1 MNLNEFEALYR
12 TQGQQQEAPVRAEL
26 WQHLQ
31 RRLATKR
38 SFMGYGLSVAVAI
51 IGLLI
56 WLPKPLEQPPLE
68 PNTHSVPETIT
79 LQEVPTELID
89 QKRTTQAV
97 VAKPNRVI
105 QNPISIKKHQAGLS
119 QTVPN
124 SDPSLSAFMTQYLS
138 DQKLKLELEKY
149 RSIAQAQLEEERRT
163 YEATRLLFY
172 LENEMYFESTLK
184 GKLYKLIKTTKDK
197 NRLVSK

>member
-12 TQGQQQEAPVRAEL
+12 TQAQQKEAPVRAEL

-31 RRLATKR
+31 KRLGTKR
-38 SFMGYGLSVAVAI
+38 SFMGYGLSAAVAI

-68 PNTHSVPETIT
+68 PNTHSAPETIT
-79 LQEVPTELID
+79 LQKAPLELID
-89 QKRTTQAV
+89 QKRTAQAV
-97 VAKPNRVI
+97 VTKPNRVI
-105 QNPISIKKHQAGLS
+105 QSPLSIKKHQAGLS
-119 QTVPN
+119 QTVLH
-124 SDPSLSAFMTQYLS
+124 SDPSLSAFMTQYLR
-138 DQKLKLELEKY
+138 DKKLKLELEKY
-149 RSIAQAQLEEERRT
+149 RSMAQAELEEERRT

>member
-1 MNLNEFEALYR
+1 MNLNEFEARYR
-12 TQGQQQEAPVRAEL
+12 TQVQQQEAPVRAEL

-38 SFMGYGLSVAVAI
+38 SFMGYGLSAAVAI

-68 PNTHSVPETIT
+68 PNTHSAPETIT
-79 LQEVPTELID
+79 LQKAPPELID
-89 QKRTTQAV
+89 QKRTAQAV
-97 VAKPNRVI
+97 VTKPNREI
-105 QNPISIKKHQAGLS
+105 QNPLSIKKHQAVLS
-119 QTVPN
+119 QTVLY
-124 SDPSLSAFMTQYLS
+124 SDPSWSAFKAQYLS

-149 RSIAQAQLEEERRT
+149 RSMAQAELEEERRT